1 MIKKINVAI
10 LGTGNIGT
18 DLLFKI
24 IKSPYLNCILF
35 SGRSNLSAGIKKIK
49 KTISHKKNKSKF
61 KDLIVSSKSTQSLIN
76 ESNKFDIIFDC
87 TSAKFHKKNE
97 KIFKNLNKK
106 IINLTPTQNGY
117 MCIPVLNLE
126 ECNKSIE
133 LNMVSCGAQS
143 SVPVAYSLAKI
154 FKKKIKYIETISTIS
169 SKSAGPAT
177 RLNLDEYIYTTQ
189 RAIRYFSGI
198 KNAKAILNLNPA
210 VPCINMQTTTYAQI
224 EKSINKSELKKFK
237 NILKLTIIKMTK
249 YIKGHKIIV
258 EPIVTDNVISVKTST
273 IGRGDYLPKYAG
285 NLDIINCAAIAAGE
299 HYAKEKQK
307 NNN

>member
-1 MIKKINVAI
+1 
-10 LGTGNIGT
+10 
-18 DLLFKI
+18 
-24 IKSPYLNCILF
+24 
-35 SGRSNLSAGIKKIK
+35 
-49 KTISHKKNKSKF
+49 
-61 KDLIVSSKSTQSLIN
+61 
-76 ESNKFDIIFDC
+76 
-87 TSAKFHKKNE
+87 
-97 KIFKNLNKK
+97 
-106 IINLTPTQNGY
+106 

-143 SVPVAYSLAKI
+143 SVPVAYSLAKV
-154 FKKKIKYIETISTIS
+154 FKKNIKYIETISTIS

-189 RAIRYFSGI
+189 RAIKYFSGI
-198 KNAKAILNLNPA
+198 KNTKAILNLNPA

-224 EKSINKSELKKFK
+224 KKNINKSELKKFK
-237 NILKLTIIKMTK
+237 DLLRIIIIRMTK
-249 YIKGHKIIV
+249 YIKGHKIII
-258 EPIVTDNVISVKTST
+258 EPIVTDNVISVKTRT

-299 HYAKEKQK
+299 HYAKKKQK

>member
-35 SGRSNLSAGIKKIK
+35 SGRSNLSPGIKKIK
-49 KTISHKKNKSKF
+49 KTISQKKNKSKF
-61 KDLIVSSKSTQSLIN
+61 KDLIVSSKSAQSLIN